1 MAAVDDDWE
10 ARKEMTVGEERRM
23 EGEGGGERRRTQV
36 YERRRRP
43 LVAEAAAA
51 ALLSEDERQAAAMRG
66 QAAVVR
72 HMVSSLPMDP
82 PSHNARM
89 ERWREWGANRNTP
102 SCLIQFITSA
112 STLRLLLR
120 ISRRPDVPD
129 APFTRPHNPSATAT
143 TQCHIPFSVSS
154 DRRETNTA
162 VEEQLDRSTAA
173 ASGLRSGVVF
183 FIFDRSFRES
193 RIHANTSGCGLNDGA
208 SR

>member
-1 MAAVDDDWE
+1 
-10 ARKEMTVGEERRM
+10 
-23 EGEGGGERRRTQV
+23 
-36 YERRRRP
+36 
-43 LVAEAAAA
+43 
-51 ALLSEDERQAAAMRG
+51 MRG

-89 ERWREWGANRNTP
+89 ERGREPGANRNTP
-102 SCLIQFITSA
+102 SFLIQFITSA

-120 ISRRPDVPD
+120 ISRRLLRPR

-143 TQCHIPFSVSS
+143 TQCHIPFRVSS
-154 DRRETNTA
+154 DRRETKTG
-162 VEEQLDRSTAA
+162 VDEQLDRSAVA
-173 ASGLRSGVVF
+173 ASGFRSGVVF
-183 FIFDRSFRES
+183 LVLVRSLRES